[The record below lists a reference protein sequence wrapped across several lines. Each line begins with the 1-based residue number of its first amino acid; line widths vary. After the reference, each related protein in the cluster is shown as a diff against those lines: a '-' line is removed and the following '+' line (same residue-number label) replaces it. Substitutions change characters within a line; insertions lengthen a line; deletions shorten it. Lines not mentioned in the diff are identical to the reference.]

1 MQPLSSFSS
10 TQRNLQLVIFTGAQL
25 PINGDCVFDLAYR
38 VYLQGDYKSII
49 FQPPPP
55 SVARDPSQP
64 SPFTRNT
71 TGPLKLVLPA
81 SLLNNS
87 HASKV
92 GTAHVVHSCDSS
104 PTSDFDSDSDSGDG
118 TANSL
123 LLDNHHCELRLKILQ
138 AFNKQFTISAVE
150 YCD

>member
-1 MQPLSSFSS
+1 M
-10 TQRNLQLVIFTGAQL
+10 
-25 PINGDCVFDLAYR
+25 
-38 VYLQGDYKSII
+38 
-49 FQPPPP
+49 QPPPP

-92 GTAHVVHSCDSS
+92 GVDIIYSIY
-104 PTSDFDSDSDSGDG
+104 
-118 TANSL
+118 NIY
-123 LLDNHHCELRLKILQ
+123 NIY
-138 AFNKQFTISAVE
+138 NI
-150 YCD
+150 Y